1 MDILPERSPSAS
13 EEVLYTF
20 KILEIDNAP
29 TNTLSFGLIE
39 FLDAALAQTGAN
51 ITAPTF
57 LEYDYSPKELA
68 NHDNILHLLVRDATP
83 QEDINYYDLAQQ
95 LLSSDLLRDHACGLL
110 SAHPCEDKAWLDWLQ
125 GTQLLTILPPHPVP
139 ASYWARLECNKRKS
153 SEFQPYFICPY
164 ADCPNAGQPFL
175 TKRDVLQHLIS
186 DHHDLDPDQMTFLDP
201 IKLTDGLP
209 HNEKDEEMED
219 TSTTTQTYTT
229 QAGSRLQKSSRRSP
243 PLPHVSNTKTK
254 LDMSV
259 AQAASSAYSS
269 TKAAPST
276 ALASSTPSE
285 SLVSGSVLYAPPS
298 HPGLTPSLSPP
309 PWPLHIMCIPLPPT
323 ILSHCDTFLSQCHPT
338 SPIPHLQDHHASAEI
353 PILTTLFSPR
363 NTLWSTNFTPST
375 LKRALDPNSSLT
387 LIGPTL
393 IPVPK
398 NATST
403 TTNAVG
409 IEPSAQGPGD
419 SGLAPIDADT
429 YEFDENLLSVS
440 AIH

>member
-1 MDILPERSPSAS
+1 MYTSHPKFLGILRFLSADTSLQHTRPTIQLSSTHLFHTHHYPQEVTNNLGLDAAPFTLIVVKKVCFLSLRARVDLRHPPTVIQRGSTPHLLLSRLYPPLLVFPTLILMYYNILNRTSHHFTNPQRPLSVMPQNTQPTHPSSPPLYTHQEKMEISPEASPSAP

-51 ITAPTF
+51 IAAPTF

-68 NHDNILHLLVRDATP
+68 NRDNILRLLVRDATP

-153 SEFQPYFICPY
+153 SEFQTYFICPY

-201 IKLTDGLP
+201 TWFQVLLKIKVGPLSRILAKPALG
-209 HNEKDEEMED
+209 
-219 TSTTTQTYTT
+219 
-229 QAGSRLQKSSRRSP
+229 GSQKAESDSSG
-243 PLPHVSNTKTK
+243 V
-254 LDMSV
+254 
-259 AQAASSAYSS
+259 
-269 TKAAPST
+269 
-276 ALASSTPSE
+276 
-285 SLVSGSVLYAPPS
+285 
-298 HPGLTPSLSPP
+298 
-309 PWPLHIMCIPLPPT
+309 
-323 ILSHCDTFLSQCHPT
+323 
-338 SPIPHLQDHHASAEI
+338 
-353 PILTTLFSPR
+353 
-363 NTLWSTNFTPST
+363 
-375 LKRALDPNSSLT
+375 
-387 LIGPTL
+387 
-393 IPVPK
+393 
-398 NATST
+398 
-403 TTNAVG
+403 
-409 IEPSAQGPGD
+409 
-419 SGLAPIDADT
+419 
-429 YEFDENLLSVS
+429 
-440 AIH
+440 